1 MTSSR
6 DPKPL
11 SPGEKW
17 TYGIFLGA
25 VLAAFAAEV
34 ARDFHPVKLTALFV
48 TLWWIPLLFVHEAGH
63 ALMARVLGWGVRR
76 VVIGLG
82 RRVHTRRV
90 GGVDVEV
97 RILPVSGF
105 VQAYPRGDRWPR
117 LKDSLIYAA
126 GPVSELLVAGLV
138 VAAVGWDTLT
148 TRTTSVGLLLM
159 QSLALAAV
167 AQAVVNLVPTVVPD
181 SGDPTGRRFS
191 PTDGLGLLRAWF
203 RSPAYY
209 RQQAARWRQV
219 EAGLMREPED

>member
-11 SPGEKW
+11 STSEKW
-17 TYGIFLGA
+17 IFGIFLGV
-25 VLAAFAAEV
+25 VLLAFAAEV

-48 TLWWIPLLFVHEAGH
+48 ALWWIPMLFVHEAGH
-63 ALMARVLGWGVRR
+63 ALMARALGWGVRR

-82 RRVHTRRV
+82 RQVHRRRV
-90 GGVDVEV
+90 GGVDVEIRV
-97 RILPVSGF
+97 APVAGF
-105 VQAYPRGDRWPR
+105 VQAYPRSDRWPR

-126 GPVSELLVAGLV
+126 GPAAELGVAGLV
-138 VAAVGWDTLT
+138 VALVGWDTLT
-148 TRTTSVGLLLM
+148 RPSASIGLLIL

-167 AQAVVNLVPTVVPD
+167 AQAAINLVPTVVPD

-203 RSPAYY
+203 RKPAYY
-209 RQQAARWRQV
+209 RQQAALWRQV